1 MNRPPATQG
10 RPRPGNGRPNGAALP
25 AKPAA
30 PPPEAPGNMPL
41 NPRSAA
47 LRVPLLALGV
57 LLLLAALWA
66 GLIRLGWAWP
76 HLLPLLPA
84 YHGPLMVSGF
94 LGTLVSLERAVALR
108 RGWTYLAPLAS
119 GLGGLV
125 LLVDTTGLIGPIL
138 LTLGSLGLVAIF
150 GVILKQHFARYTAV
164 MTLGSL
170 AWLAGNL
177 LWLAGRPIYTIVL
190 WWAAF
195 LVLTIAGERLELG
208 RLVRL
213 SRLAEGLFL
222 GATGLFLA
230 GLVGSV
236 FALMPGT
243 RLAGA
248 GMLALGAWL
257 LRYDIARRTVR
268 KPGLP
273 RFAALC
279 LLSGY
284 LWLGLAGILALVY
297 GASAAGPHYDAL
309 LHAIFIGN
317 IISMIFG
324 HAPIIFPAIL
334 GLPISFEPFFYAPL
348 ALLHASLV
356 LRIGGDL
363 AGSPPARLWGGLLN
377 AIAILLFLGLTGV
390 SLRKGL
396 AKPSL

>member
-1 MNRPPATQG
+1 MNRPPAAQG
-10 RPRPGNGRPNGAALP
+10 RPRPANGRPNDAAR
-25 AKPAA
+25 PAA
-30 PPPEAPGNMPL
+30 SSAPPGSEHVDPKQ
-41 NPRSAA
+41 SA
-47 LRVPLLALGV
+47 LRIPLLALGV
-57 LLLLAALWA
+57 LLLLAALWT

-94 LGTLVSLERAVALR
+94 LGTLVSLERAVALHKR
-108 RGWTYLAPLAS
+108 WTYLAPLLS
-119 GLGGLV
+119 GLGGLA
-125 LLVDTTGLIGPIL
+125 LLVDRTGLVGPFL
-138 LTLGSLGLVAIF
+138 LTLGSLGLVALF
-150 GVILKQHFARYTAV
+150 GVILQRHFARYTAV
-164 MTLGSL
+164 MALGSL

-222 GATGLFLA
+222 GAIGLFLA
-230 GLVGSV
+230 GLIWSV
-236 FALMPGT
+236 FALAPGV
-243 RLAGA
+243 RLAGI

-257 LRYDIARRTVR
+257 LRYDIARRTLR

-273 RFAALC
+273 RFAAFC

-284 LWLGLAGILALVY
+284 LWLGFAGILALVY
-297 GASAAGPHYDAL
+297 GAPVAGLRYDAL

-334 GLPISFEPFFYAPL
+334 GLPISFDPFFYAPL
-348 ALLHASLV
+348 GLLHFSLL

-363 AGSPPARLWGGLLN
+363 AGSQPARLWGGLLN
-377 AIAILLFLGLTGV
+377 AIAILLFLALVGL
-390 SLRKGL
+390 SLRRGL
-396 AKPSL
+396 AKSRSQTML